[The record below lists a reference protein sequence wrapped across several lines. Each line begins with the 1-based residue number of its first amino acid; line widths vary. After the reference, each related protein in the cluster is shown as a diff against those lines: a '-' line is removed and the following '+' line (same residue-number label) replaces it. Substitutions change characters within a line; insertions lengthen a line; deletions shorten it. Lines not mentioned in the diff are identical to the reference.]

1 MSGASQL
8 KAKVRDLPNK
18 PGVYLMRDQLGRVIY
33 VGKARSLRKRVS
45 QYFHPSRAMRWDPK
59 TRALIDSIAD
69 FETFVVR
76 SEPEAL
82 LLEGKLIKEYKPRY
96 NAMFKDDKRFLM
108 VKINLNETYPRFKF
122 ARLKKDDGARY
133 FGPFAHAGSVRQVMQ
148 WIRKKY
154 GVLVQ
159 GTGAPKEKDLKYS
172 TYLVPVPLAE
182 MPHEEYLRRV
192 DLACEFLEGRNKE
205 AIEQLEEAMRNAAEA
220 MKFEMAAGF
229 RDVIN
234 SLREIGRAAHERKF
248 ARDFAPNLVPQQ
260 EMEELQCVLGLSR
273 LPQHVEGFDISNIS
287 GTLSVASAVCFR
299 DGRPHKEHYRHYRI
313 RTVEGSDDFASMAE
327 VVGRRVWEV
336 SPMNRMEGFFDKYL
350 HGQAD
355 LGRRYA
361 RVRAEGGALP
371 DLVMVDG
378 GKGQLMAA
386 LRALWK
392 LEIRDLPV
400 IGLAKQ
406 MEEIH
411 VPDQTLPIR
420 LPRNSPALH
429 LIQRLRDEA
438 HRFANAYHQ
447 KLRKRRVQES
457 VLDEFPGLGDK
468 RKLAL
473 LQHFG
478 SIQRLRDASAE
489 AIANVPGIGPK
500 MAAALQEFLAN
511 R

>member
-1 MSGASQL
+1 MSGASHL
-8 KAKVRDLPNK
+8 KSKVRDLPNK

-33 VGKARSLRKRVS
+33 VGKARSLRKRVG
-45 QYFHPSRAMRWDPK
+45 QYFHPSRQMRWDPK

-69 FETFVVR
+69 FETFVVK

-108 VKINLNETYPRFKF
+108 VKVSLNEEYPRFKF

-133 FGPFAHAGSVRQVMQ
+133 FGPFAHAGAVRVAMQ
-148 WIRKKY
+148 WVRKKY

-159 GTGAPKEKDLKYS
+159 GTGVPKAKDLKYS
-172 TYLVPVPLAE
+172 TYLVPVPLADI
-182 MPHEEYLRRV
+182 PHEEYLRRV
-192 DLACEFLEGRNKE
+192 DLACDFLEGRSKE
-205 AIEQLEEAMRNAAEA
+205 AIEQLEEEMRTVARA
-220 MKFEMAAGF
+220 MKFETAAEL

-234 SLREIGRAAHERKF
+234 SLREIGRAARERKF
-248 ARDFAPNLVPQQ
+248 ARDFVPKIEPRQ
-260 EMEELQCVLGLSR
+260 EMEELQRVLGLAA
-273 LPQHVEGFDISNIS
+273 LPSHIEGFDISNIS
-287 GTLSVASAVCFR
+287 GTLSVASTVCFR
-299 DGRPHKEHYRHYRI
+299 DGRAHKEHYRHYQI
-313 RTVEGSDDFASMAE
+313 KTVEGSDDFASMAE
-327 VVGRRVWEV
+327 VV
-336 SPMNRMEGFFDKYL
+336 
-350 HGQAD
+350 
-355 LGRRYA
+355 GRRYA

-438 HRFANAYHQ
+438 HRFANTYHQ

-457 VLDEFPGLGDK
+457 VLDEFPGLGAK

-478 SIQRLRDASAE
+478 SIQRLRE
-489 AIANVPGIGPK
+489 ATADDIAQVPGIGPK
-500 MAAALQEFLAN
+500 MAATLKEFLAKS
-511 R
+511 

>member
-1 MSGASQL
+1 MPPPSHNL
-8 KAKVRDLPNK
+8 KGRVRDLPNK
-18 PGVYLMRDQLGRVIY
+18 PGVYLMRDKLGRVIY

-45 QYFHPSRAMRWDPK
+45 QYFHPSRQMRWDPK

-69 FETFVVR
+69 FETFVVK
-76 SEPEAL
+76 SEMEAL

-108 VKINLNETYPRFKF
+108 VKVHLNEPYPRFKF

-133 FGPFAHAGSVRQVMQ
+133 FGPFAHAGSVRLTMQ

-172 TYLVPVPLAE
+172 SYLVPVPLAD

-192 DLACEFLEGRNKE
+192 DLACDFLEGRSQD
-205 AIEQLEEAMRNAAEA
+205 AIGQLEEEMRAAA
-220 MKFEMAAGF
+220 RSMKFEAAAQL
-229 RDVIN
+229 RDLIN
-234 SLREIGRAAHERKF
+234 SLREIGRAARERKF
-248 ARDFAPNLVPQQ
+248 TRDFSPKIEPQQ
-260 EMEELQCVLGLSR
+260 EMEELQRVLGLAVVPS
-273 LPQHVEGFDISNIS
+273 HIEGFDISNIS
-287 GTLSVASAVCFR
+287 GTLSVAATVCFH
-299 DGRPHKEHYRHYRI
+299 DGKPHKEHYRHYQI
-313 RTVEGSDDFASMAE
+313 KTVEGSDDFASMAE
-327 VVGRRVWEV
+327 VVGRR
-336 SPMNRMEGFFDKYL
+336 
-350 HGQAD
+350 
-355 LGRRYA
+355 YA
-361 RVRAEGGALP
+361 RVRAEGGTLP

-386 LRALWK
+386 LRALWQ
-392 LEIRDLPV
+392 LEIRDLRV

-438 HRFANAYHQ
+438 HRFANSYHQ

-457 VLDEFPGLGDK
+457 VLDEFPGLGGK

-473 LQHFG
+473 LRHFG
-478 SIQRLRDASAE
+478 SIQRLREATSEEIAE
-489 AIANVPGIGPK
+489 VTGIGSK
-500 MAAALQEFLAN
+500 TAAALKSFLA
-511 R
+511 RD